1 MLDDQEHIY
10 LWDFVVLPNRKMRI
24 SNGINRIRTERSCF
38 ISVGGHILL
47 LDQNA
52 STSYIEDEVDAES
65 TPELKLNSSMILIGV
80 ETLPGQPEIVKVARN
95 GC

>member
-1 MLDDQEHIY
+1 MGL
-10 LWDFVVLPNRKMRI
+10 NK
-24 SNGINRIRTERSCF
+24 TERSF
-38 ISVGGHILL
+38 LISVGGHVLL

-52 STSYIEDEVDAES
+52 STSYIEDEVNAEN